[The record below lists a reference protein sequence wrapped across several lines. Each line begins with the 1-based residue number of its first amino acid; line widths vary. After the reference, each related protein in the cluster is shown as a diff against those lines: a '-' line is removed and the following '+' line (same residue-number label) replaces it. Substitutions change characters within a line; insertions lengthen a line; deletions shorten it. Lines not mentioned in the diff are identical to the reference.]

1 MKTKLNKMGSMSILH
16 SKGLALF
23 VAIIV
28 TMAFFAACEGPV
40 GPPGPSGPVGPVGP
54 VGPSGSSGAEGPSG
68 PLGPSGPVGPVGPSG
83 PSGPSGPVGPPG
95 ESIEGISGSDGKD
108 GVNGLPDFVYR
119 VEFDLAG
126 GYVPGGGSSGA
137 ITAERVI
144 NGGKITM
151 PIRRP
156 VKEADGNTA
165 DMPAGLYST
174 TNGVLN
180 HTFEAWYFNGR
191 QWDFDNDLVRADMI
205 LVAGYGD
212 PVPEEVEPNNIR
224 AAFNHI
230 NTAAKAGEYIL
241 ILNADDDT
249 GTASSFPRLT
259 QNGINL
265 TIRSDN
271 PAVNRNISL
280 KYNGALFTIGPN
292 SGTGNAH
299 LIIANGITL
308 VGRASTGNAMVRL
321 ENGGQFTMQGNSKL
335 TGHTNSQTNR
345 DNGFGAAV
353 FVGKGTFTMKDT
365 ASVTGNR
372 STGDY
377 FGHET
382 GGVYVHWD
390 KDARFIMEG
399 GSVTDNCRKSVV
411 YDVFINRSDANPGVN
426 STFIMGGT
434 ASVNFLGL
442 QAFNVNTNG
451 APYVSVTIASTLAT
465 GGGIANIVLRKDNNN
480 NTLGDYWPNNTAVLR
495 GTDDYTLTQSD
506 ADKCKITFFVG
517 WTAPTWHTVSYPII
531 VDTEANAGR
540 LQR

>member
-1 MKTKLNKMGSMSILH
+1 MAVLGAAFIVAA
-16 SKGLALF
+16 ALF
-23 VAIIV
+23 
-28 TMAFFAACEGPV
+28 TACEGPMGPEGPV
-40 GPPGPSGPVGPVGP
+40 GPAGPAGQTGP
-54 VGPSGSSGAEGPSG
+54 EGPSG
-68 PLGPSGPVGPVGPSG
+68 PTGPGGPT
-83 PSGPSGPVGPPG
+83 G
-95 ESIEGISGSDGKD
+95 ETGATGANGKD
-108 GVNGLPDFVYR
+108 GSNGTDGLPSFVYK

-126 GYVPGGGSSGA
+126 GYVPGGGSSGT

-151 PIRRP
+151 PIRSP
-156 VKEADGNTA
+156 VKEANGNTA
-165 DMPAGLYST
+165 NMPAGLYST
-174 TNGVLN
+174 TNGILN
-180 HTFEAWYFNGR
+180 HTFEAWYYEDR
-191 QWDFDNDLVRADMI
+191 QWDFDNDLVSADMT
-205 LVAGYGD
+205 LTAGYGD
-212 PVPEEVEPNNIR
+212 PIPEEVEPNNIR

-241 ILNADDDT
+241 ILSADDAT
-249 GTASSFPRLT
+249 GTSASFPRLT

-265 TIRSDN
+265 TIRSDKL
-271 PAVNRNISL
+271 ATNRNISL
-280 KYNGALFTIGPN
+280 QYNGTLFTIGPN

-299 LIIANGITL
+299 LIVGNGITL

-321 ENGGQFTMQGNSKL
+321 ENGGQFTMQGNAKL
-335 TGHTNSQTNR
+335 TGHTNSQTTR
-345 DNGFGAAV
+345 DYGFGAAV

-365 ASVTGNR
+365 ATVTGNR

-411 YDVFINRSDANPGVN
+411 YDVFVNRSDANPGVN

-442 QAFNVNTNG
+442 QAYNANTNG
-451 APYVSVTIASTLAT
+451 APYVSVTIASALTT
-465 GGGIANIVLRKDNNN
+465 GGIANIVLRKDNNAS
-480 NTLGDYWPNNTAVLR
+480 TLGDYWPNNTPVLR
-495 GTDDYTLTQSD
+495 GTDDYTLTTSD
-506 ADKCKITFFVG
+506 ASKCNITFFVG
-517 WTAPTWHTVSYPII
+517 YTAPTWHTVNFPII
-531 VDTEANAGR
+531 IDTEANAGR

>member
-1 MKTKLNKMGSMSILH
+1 MKTKLNKTGSMFIIL
-16 SKGLALF
+16 F
-23 VAIIV
+23 
-28 TMAFFAACEGPV
+28 TMAIFASCEGPA
-40 GPPGPSGPVGPVGP
+40 GPMGPAGLSGP
-54 VGPSGSSGAEGPSG
+54 EGPAGSA
-68 PLGPSGPVGPVGPSG
+68 GPVGPVGPSG
-83 PSGPSGPVGPPG
+83 PMGPAG
-95 ESIEGISGSDGKD
+95 ESIEGSSGSDGKD
-108 GVNGLPDFVYR
+108 GINGLPDFVYR

-126 GYVPGGGSSGA
+126 GYVPGGGSAGA

-151 PIRRP
+151 PIRKP

-191 QWDFDNDLVRADMI
+191 QWDFDNDLVRADMT
-205 LVAGYGD
+205 LTAGYGD

-241 ILNADDDT
+241 ILGDNDDT

-265 TIRSDN
+265 TIRSDS
-271 PAVNRNISL
+271 PSANRTISL
-280 KYNGALFTIGPN
+280 KYNGPLFTIGPN
-292 SGTGNAH
+292 SGTGDAH

-308 VGRASTGNAMVRL
+308 AGRASTGNAMVRL

-335 TGHTNSQTNR
+335 TGHTNTQSTR
-345 DNGFGAAV
+345 DYGFGAAV
-353 FVGKGTFTMKDT
+353 LVKNGTFTMKDT
-365 ASVTGNR
+365 ATVTGNR

-390 KDARFIMEG
+390 KDARFVMEG

-411 YDVFINRSDANPGVN
+411 YDVFVNRSDANPGVN

-442 QAFNVNTNG
+442 QAYNANTNG
-451 APYVSVTIASTLAT
+451 APYVSITIAAPLTT
-465 GGGIANIVLRKDNNN
+465 GGIANIVLRKDNNN
-480 NTLGDYWPNNTAVLR
+480 NTLGDYWPNNTPVLR
-495 GTDDYTLTQSD
+495 GTGNYALTQSD

-517 WTAPTWHTVSYPII
+517 YTAPTWHTVSYPIM
-531 VDTEANAGR
+531 VDAEANAGR

>member
-1 MKTKLNKMGSMSILH
+1 MKTKLRKTGSMAVLGAAFIVAA
-16 SKGLALF
+16 ALF
-23 VAIIV
+23 
-28 TMAFFAACEGPV
+28 TACEGPMGPEGPV
-40 GPPGPSGPVGPVGP
+40 GPAGPAGQTGP
-54 VGPSGSSGAEGPSG
+54 EGPSG
-68 PLGPSGPVGPVGPSG
+68 PTGPGGPT
-83 PSGPSGPVGPPG
+83 G
-95 ESIEGISGSDGKD
+95 ETGATGANGKD
-108 GVNGLPDFVYR
+108 GSNGTDGLPSFVYK

-126 GYVPGGGSSGA
+126 GYVPGGGSSGT

-151 PIRRP
+151 PIRSP
-156 VKEADGNTA
+156 VKEANGNTA
-165 DMPAGLYST
+165 NMPAGLYST
-174 TNGVLN
+174 TNGILN
-180 HTFEAWYFNGR
+180 HTFEAWYYEDR
-191 QWDFDNDLVRADMI
+191 QWDFDNDLVSADMT
-205 LVAGYGD
+205 LTAGYGD
-212 PVPEEVEPNNIR
+212 PIPEEVEPNNIR

-241 ILNADDDT
+241 ILSADDAT
-249 GTASSFPRLT
+249 GTSASFPRLT

-265 TIRSDN
+265 TIRSDKL
-271 PAVNRNISL
+271 ATNRNISL
-280 KYNGALFTIGPN
+280 QYNGTLFTIGPN

-299 LIIANGITL
+299 LIVGNGITL

-321 ENGGQFTMQGNSKL
+321 ENGGQFTMQGNAKL
-335 TGHTNSQTNR
+335 TGHTNSQTTR
-345 DNGFGAAV
+345 DYGFGAAV

-365 ASVTGNR
+365 ATVTGNR

-411 YDVFINRSDANPGVN
+411 YDVFVNRSDANPGVN

-442 QAFNVNTNG
+442 QAYNANTNG
-451 APYVSVTIASTLAT
+451 APYVSVTIASALTT
-465 GGGIANIVLRKDNNN
+465 GGIANIVLRKDNNAS
-480 NTLGDYWPNNTAVLR
+480 TLGDYWPNNTPVLR
-495 GTDDYTLTQSD
+495 GTDDYTLTTSD
-506 ADKCKITFFVG
+506 ASKCNITFFVG
-517 WTAPTWHTVSYPII
+517 YTAPTWHTVNFPII
-531 VDTEANAGR
+531 IDTEANAGR